1 MKTLE
6 RPAPTGV
13 RPHLTEVRGTEPAY
27 QAYSLMYVGYTVL
40 PIIAGADKFTHYL
53 VDWNQYLT
61 PFAARLLG
69 GQVDLFMRGIGLVE
83 IAAGI
88 LVAVKPR
95 WGALV
100 VGLWLMGIIG
110 NLLLIPGYFD
120 VALRD
125 FGLALGAFSFWRLS
139 DQFSGRT

>member
-1 MKTLE
+1 LS
-6 RPAPTGV
+6 
-13 RPHLTEVRGTEPAY
+13 EVRGTEPAY
-27 QAYSLMYVGYTVL
+27 QAYSTLYVAYTAL
-40 PIIAGADKFTHYL
+40 PIVMGADKFGRYL
-53 VDWNQYLT
+53 VDWNQYLA

-69 GQVDLFMRGIGLVE
+69 AHVDLFMRGIGLIE

-100 VGLWLMGIIG
+100 VGVWLMGIVG

-139 DQFSGRT
+139 AQFSRRNR